1 MLILICTDRADIEH
15 HILGSESAVDQSV
28 DFAPKIDF
36 SKEALLGPKI
46 SLRNPSLKVHLQS
59 CDEDGTRKI
68 QGGGQ
73 VGCPRDLTRG

>member
-46 SLRNPSLKVHLQS
+46 SLRNPSLKVHLQG
-59 CDEDGTRKI
+59 E
-68 QGGGQ
+68 Q
-73 VGCPRDLTRG
+73 VGSRKAFLKSECRTSVTFKL